1 MYSLFIDTH
10 IYDIVVIL
18 FRNGK
23 IIKKSIIEKARGSEL
38 LPCIKELTDLNDIN
52 EIIVVNGPGSF
63 TGIRTGITVAKTI
76 AYVKNIP
83 IKTVSYLDLMD
94 YSLNDGYN
102 IVGLFDSSG
111 IFVGYY
117 NKHNLIK
124 KYLYIKKGD
133 LSEFID
139 KDNIITNVV
148 IDYEKAYKYIKIL
161 DNVNPKN
168 VNPLYIKLISVE
180 YDKKSC

>member
-18 FRNGK
+18 FKNGK
-23 IIKKSIIEKARGSEL
+23 IFKKNIIEKARGSEL

-117 NKHNLIK
+117 DKHNSIK

-139 KDNIITNVV
+139 KDNIITNVA

>member
-18 FRNGK
+18 FKNGK
-23 IIKKSIIEKARGSEL
+23 IFKKSIIEKARGSEL

-83 IKTVSYLDLMD
+83 ISK
-94 YSLNDGYN
+94 N
-102 IVGLFDSSG
+102 IMS
-111 IFVGYY
+111 
-117 NKHNLIK
+117 
-124 KYLYIKKGD
+124 
-133 LSEFID
+133 
-139 KDNIITNVV
+139 VV
-148 IDYEKAYKYIKIL
+148 L
-161 DNVNPKN
+161 R
-168 VNPLYIKLISVE
+168 
-180 YDKKSC
+180 

>member
-1 MYSLFIDTH
+1 
-10 IYDIVVIL
+10 
-18 FRNGK
+18 
-23 IIKKSIIEKARGSEL
+23 
-38 LPCIKELTDLNDIN
+38 
-52 EIIVVNGPGSF
+52 
-63 TGIRTGITVAKTI
+63 
-76 AYVKNIP
+76 
-83 IKTVSYLDLMD
+83 MD

-124 KYLYIKKGD
+124 KYLYIKNGD
-133 LSEFID
+133 LAEFID